1 MIAARETA
9 AQARSRHVPESPI
22 EKNSEPRDESG
33 IELAHASLVLWA
45 DDGTLDAQELD
56 TLLNIALRDGVITDS
71 EKDVLRGV
79 FNRLHEEDVS
89 AEVWNKIQDIRKQHA
104 I

>member
-1 MIAARETA
+1 MTVSDE
-9 AQARSRHVPESPI
+9 PL
-22 EKNSEPRDESG
+22 EKNDRKKDQSS

-56 TLLNIALRDGVITDS
+56 TLLNIALRDGVISDS

-79 FNRLHEEDVS
+79 FNRVHEEDVD
-89 AEVWNKIQDIRKQHA
+89 AEVWNKIQGIRKQHA

>member
-1 MIAARETA
+1 MSDDA
-9 AQARSRHVPESPI
+9 I
-22 EKNSEPRDESG
+22 EKSPEPRDESG

-79 FNRLHEEDVS
+79 FNRVLEEDVP
-89 AEVWNKIQDIRKQHA
+89 AEVWSKIQGIRKQHA

>member
-1 MIAARETA
+1 MPDA
-9 AQARSRHVPESPI
+9 PI
-22 EKNSEPRDESG
+22 EKNREKDQSS

-56 TLLNIALRDGVITDS
+56 TLLTIALRDGVISES

-79 FNRLHEEDVS
+79 FNRVHEEEVDG
-89 AEVWNKIQDIRKQHA
+89 EVWAKIQAIRKQHA

>member
-1 MIAARETA
+1 MSDE
-9 AQARSRHVPESPI
+9 PI
-22 EKNSEPRDESG
+22 EKNEEEKDRSS

-45 DDGTLDAQELD
+45 EDGTLDAQELD
-56 TLLNIALRDGVITDS
+56 TLLNIALRDGVINEN

-79 FNRLHEEDVS
+79 FNRVHEEDVDG
-89 AEVWNKIQDIRKQHA
+89 EVWTKIQAIRKQHG

>member
-1 MIAARETA
+1 VSDA
-9 AQARSRHVPESPI
+9 PI
-22 EKNSEPRDESG
+22 EKNDHKKDQSS

-56 TLLNIALRDGVITDS
+56 TLLNIALRDGVISES

-79 FNRLHEEDVS
+79 FNRVHEEEVDG
-89 AEVWNKIQDIRKQHA
+89 EVWAKIQAIRKQHA

>member
-1 MIAARETA
+1 MSDE
-9 AQARSRHVPESPI
+9 PI
-22 EKNSEPRDESG
+22 EKNDHKRDQST

-56 TLLNIALRDGVITDS
+56 TLLNIALRDGVISDS

-79 FNRLHEEDVS
+79 FNRIHEEDVDG
-89 AEVWNKIQDIRKQHA
+89 EVWNKIQDIRKQHV

>member
-1 MIAARETA
+1 MSD
-9 AQARSRHVPESPI
+9 QPI
-22 EKNSEPRDESG
+22 EKNNREKDQSS

-45 DDGTLDAQELD
+45 DDGALDAQELD
-56 TLLNIALRDGVITDS
+56 TLLNIALRDGVIS
-71 EKDVLRGV
+71 ENEKDVLRGV
-79 FNRLHEEDVS
+79 FNRVHEEDVD

>member
-1 MIAARETA
+1 MPDA
-9 AQARSRHVPESPI
+9 PI
-22 EKNSEPRDESG
+22 EKSDHEKDQSS

-56 TLLNIALRDGVITDS
+56 TLLKIALRDGVITDS

>member
-1 MIAARETA
+1 MKGGKTVSDE
-9 AQARSRHVPESPI
+9 PI
-22 EKNSEPRDESG
+22 EKNDRGKDQST
-33 IELAHASLVLWA
+33 IELAHASLILWA

-56 TLLNIALRDGVITDS
+56 TLLNIALRDGVISDS

-79 FNRLHEEDVS
+79 FNRIHEEDVDG
-89 AEVWNKIQDIRKQHA
+89 EVWTKIQSIRKQHA

>member
-1 MIAARETA
+1 MTVSDKA
-9 AQARSRHVPESPI
+9 I
-22 EKNSEPRDESG
+22 EKNGHEKDQSS
-33 IELAHASLVLWA
+33 IELAYASLVLWA

-56 TLLNIALRDGVITDS
+56 TLLNIALRDGVISKS

-79 FNRLHEEDVS
+79 FNRVHEEDVS
-89 AEVWNKIQDIRKQHA
+89 AEVWNKIQDMRKQHA

>member
-1 MIAARETA
+1 M
-9 AQARSRHVPESPI
+9 RSTLVPDSPI
-22 EKNSEPRDESG
+22 EKSPEPRDESG
-33 IELAHASLVLWA
+33 IELAYASLVLWA
-45 DDGTLDAQELD
+45 DDGTLDTQELD

-79 FNRLHEEDVS
+79 FNRIHEEDVP